1 MHGQMQERIALRAL
15 YRIVGRQRLLGIA
28 KRFIIFGM
36 LNHPVARNGFDGSQ
50 NFIGAVLA
58 KSLAKKAPYIVLGWG
73 EHRIGLDFHDLAQS
87 CEPRGQASLYAC
99 ASALECLRLWT
110 ACAMAERWLS
120 PSRFWCLAFVV
131 WFVCAVLLV
140 GLVVCFVC

>member
-28 KRFIIFGM
+28 KRFIKFGM

-58 KSLAKKAPYIVLGWG
+58 KRLAKKAPYIVLGWG
-73 EHRIGLDFHDLAQS
+73 EHRIGMDFHDLVLS
-87 CEPRGQASLYAC
+87 CVSCGFVSLYVC

-120 PSRFWCLAFVV
+120 PSRLRGKASAGWHARADLMAGLA
-131 WFVCAVLLV
+131 A
-140 GLVVCFVC
+140 

>member
-36 LNHPVARNGFDGSQ
+36 LNHPVARNGFEGSQ
-50 NFIGAVLA
+50 NIIGAVLA
-58 KSLAKKAPYIVLGWG
+58 KSLAKKAPYIVLGGG

-87 CEPRGQASLYAC
+87 SEPRGQASLYAC

-120 PSRFWCLAFVV
+120 PSRLKRKASAVWHARADLMAGLA
-131 WFVCAVLLV
+131 A
-140 GLVVCFVC
+140 

>member
-50 NFIGAVLA
+50 NFIGVVLVFC
-58 KSLAKKAPYIVLGWG
+58 LAFFVSFFVLGWG
-73 EHRIGLDFHDLAQS
+73 EHRIGLDFYVLAQS
-87 CEPRGQASLYAC
+87 SEPRGQASLYAC

-120 PSRFWCLAFVV
+120 PSRLR
-131 WFVCAVLLV
+131 
-140 GLVVCFVC
+140 